1 MSTPTRPLTKAE
13 RRKYNQSLHEQQI
26 KRELIAKH
34 GPELGQFLAWL
45 RIMTIRGTQAH
56 RAGDPTLARETVLAL
71 ENVHRR
77 HCQ

>member
-1 MSTPTRPLTKAE
+1 MPSRPLTKAE
-13 RRKYNQSLHEQQI
+13 RKKYNRALHEQQI
-26 KRELIAKH
+26 KRELVAKH

-56 RAGDPTLARETVLAL
+56 RDGDPVLARDVVLAL
-71 ENVHRR
+71 ENVYRR